1 MISVKQAGREGE
13 MRPLVKGKIFK
24 ESKLSGFWC
33 SLCLA
38 RYLCFLVAALVLSVC
53 IHKIRSQLLI
63 LALIMGVKWVSLDSY
78 SGHKH
83 IIILKGGEKYGVE

>member
-1 MISVKQAGREGE
+1 
-13 MRPLVKGKIFK
+13 MRHLVDGKIVK

>member
-1 MISVKQAGREGE
+1 
-13 MRPLVKGKIFK
+13 MRHLVDGKIVK

-33 SLCLA
+33 SLYLA
-38 RYLCFLVAALVLSVC
+38 RYLCFLVVALVLSIC

>member
-1 MISVKQAGREGE
+1 
-13 MRPLVKGKIFK
+13 MRQLIEGKIIK

-38 RYLCFLVAALVLSVC
+38 RYFWFLVVALVLSVC

-63 LALIMGVKWVSLDSY
+63 LALIMGVKRVSLDSY
-78 SGHKH
+78 FGHKH

>member
-1 MISVKQAGREGE
+1 
-13 MRPLVKGKIFK
+13 MRQLVKGKIVK
-24 ESKLSGFWC
+24 ESKLLGFWC

-38 RYLCFLVAALVLSVC
+38 RYLCFLVVALVLSAC
-53 IHKIRSQLLI
+53 LSKIRSQLLVF
-63 LALIMGVKWVSLDSY
+63 ALIMGVKWVSLDSY